1 MFDLSR
7 PFKDELVLDNSSYPL
22 DLSFSNVLKFFEL
35 MQDDDIPDEFK
46 PLVALKL
53 LTGVKFDTLTQVEAI
68 EIVEGIFKEHIQ
80 IKDFEENRYDL
91 QGNLMPVA
99 KATDDIEDTAVFSLK
114 HDGEYI
120 YASFMQSYGID
131 LIDVQKTLHWKKF
144 NALLSGLTK
153 DTKLMEVIGYRTWRP
168 QKGDSARYKE
178 QMRKLQKE
186 YALPKY

>member
-7 PFKDELVLDNSSYPL
+7 PLKDELVLDNTIYQL

-35 MQDDDIPDEFK
+35 MQDDDIPDDFK

-53 LTGVKFDTLTQVEAI
+53 LTGVKFNNLTQKEAI
-68 EIVEGIFKEHIQ
+68 EIIEGIFKEHIQ

-91 QGNLMPVA
+91 QGNLMPVS
-99 KATDDIEDTAVFSLK
+99 KATDGTEEDQVFSLK

-120 YASFMQSYGID
+120 FASFMQAYNID

-144 NALLSGLTK
+144 NALLSGLPK
-153 DTKLMEVIGYRTWRP
+153 DTKMMEVIGYRTWRP
-168 QKGDSARYKE
+168 QKGDSTRYKE

-186 YALPKY
+186 YALPKI